1 MKSRIASCAALLLV
15 LFGIA
20 IGQEVRTLVVVKT
33 NASGGRELSNAV
45 PEYPQ
50 MAKIAHIEGDVAL
63 TATINEG
70 GLIENLRAVS
80 GHPILIQSAMDAVRQ
95 WKYEPF
101 LLEGKPVAVETR
113 ITVSYR
119 MPSTTASTQKNSTP
133 EDAEKVPPPRK
144 LRVSSGVADGNKI
157 SGEDPTYP
165 EEAKEKKI
173 HGDVVLQVLIDEK
186 GNVGSLHLISGHPLL
201 VDAATEA
208 VKTWK
213 YRPWL
218 LNGEPV
224 SVETT
229 VTVRF
234 HM

>member
-1 MKSRIASCAALLLV
+1 M
-15 LFGIA
+15 
-20 IGQEVRTLVVVKT
+20 VVVKS
-33 NASGGRELSNAV
+33 NATGGRELSNAG

-50 MAKIAHIEGDVAL
+50 MAKIAHIEGDVVL
-63 TATINEG
+63 TASINEEG
-70 GLIENLRAVS
+70 HIKNLRAVS
-80 GHPILIQSAMDAVRQ
+80 GHPILIQPTMDAVSQ

-101 LLEGKPVAVETR
+101 LLEGRPVAVETR

-119 MPSTTASTQKNSTP
+119 MPPTSASAQKNSTP
-133 EDAEKVPPPRK
+133 QDAEGVPPPARVPPPRK
-144 LRVSSGVADGNKI
+144 LRVSSGVADDNKI
-157 SGEDPTYP
+157 SGDDPTYP
-165 EEAKEKKI
+165 EEAKQNKI
-173 HGDVVLQVLIDEK
+173 QGDVVFRVLIDER
-186 GNVGSLHLISGHPLL
+186 GNVDSVQVVSGHPLL

-234 HM
+234 HL